1 MLKRKSAIA
10 IAIICLVLVAAIL
23 SGCSGNNTTIV
34 VGSKNFTE
42 NIILGEIIAQ
52 IIEGKTDLKVE
63 RKLNMGGTFVCFEAL
78 KKGDIDVYAD
88 YTGTGLTAQLKMDVI
103 NDADKVYEIVQKEF
117 NERFKLKWLMPYG
130 FNNTYAVAVGE
141 DFAKANNINTV
152 SDLAPFS
159 KDLVF
164 GGEHEFFNR
173 QDGYEGMAAAYG
185 LQFKDQVSMETALKY
200 QAMGEKKMDVTDAFA
215 TDGQLITYKLKILA
229 DDKNFFPPYYAAPVI
244 RMDTLKKNPQLE
256 SVLNE
261 LGNKISDEEMQQMN
275 YQVETEKK
283 AIEAVASEFLKSK
296 GVIK

>member
-23 SGCSGNNTTIV
+23 SGCSGNNRTIV